1 MLKAKKNTLLN
12 IILPAIIGIELVILV
27 IKMSPTSPAEI
38 WQNIKIVVTHSNNW
52 MWILLSMLFGYLGE
66 ALRGIRWVLLIKPI
80 GYNVKTL
87 DCINSVASGYMF
99 NAGVPRSGEIARCTL
114 LNKVSKTPISYL
126 FGHVL
131 MERLIDFI
139 ILGFCIFL
147 CIVYKF
153 NEISGVIN
161 EIFPDSVYSF
171 FSMNILFIFLGI
183 IFLFFIMYKLGYKF
197 FSKEKMNFFKSL
209 FQKVKAGF
217 YAIKKVKKIKLFL
230 LYTFSIWF
238 CYFAMTYVCFFCFD
252 SMSEFT
258 IMDGVFIMTLGGIG
272 MVMPTPSGMGSYHIA
287 AMIGLGMLTSGSGF
301 TTNIFT
307 TPPHPDQLTFAFLV
321 HTAQT
326 IMILA
331 MGFLGLILLNA
342 KSGYNA
348 KLN

>member
-1 MLKAKKNTLLN
+1 MLKAQKNTLLN
-12 IILPAIIGIELVILV
+12 IILPAIIGLELIILV

-38 WQNIKIVVTHSNNW
+38 WENIKIVVTSSNNW
-52 MWILLSMLFGYLGE
+52 IWILLSVLFGYLGE

-139 ILGFCIFL
+139 ILGFSNFL

-153 NEISGVIN
+153 NEISSAIN

-171 FSMNILFIFLGI
+171 FSMNILFICFGI
-183 IFLFFIMYKLGYKF
+183 TFLFYIMYKSGYRF
-197 FSKEKMNFFKSL
+197 ISNEKMNSLKSL
-209 FQKVKAGF
+209 FQKVRAGF
-217 YAIKKVKKIKLFL
+217 YAVRKVKKIKLFL

-238 CYFAMTYVCFFCFD
+238 CYFAMTYVCFFCFE
-252 SMSEFT
+252 SMSDFT
-258 IMDGVFIMTLGGIG
+258 IMDGIFIMTIGGIG

-287 AMIGLGMLTSGSGF
+287 AMLGLGMLSTESVF

-307 TPPHPDQLTFAFLV
+307 TSPHPDQLTFVFLV

-326 IMILA
+326 IMILV
-331 MGFLGLILLNA
+331 MGFLGLIMLNA
-342 KSGYNA
+342 KSSYNA